1 MNPIII
7 ICAALVLC
15 LLISSLRRGAD
26 PLSPGRVFSIV
37 WGISIGLTEL
47 KLSAFQH
54 SWSGYAWVTFATG
67 IGAFLLGVFTVY
79 VPYLNRPLLSIEAV
93 RARTRELGR
102 ERIVEKKFFRVI
114 IILFLAYLA
123 AYAIEVIIVG
133 TVPLF
138 SARPDLLRVTFGV
151 FGLHLIVNA
160 MMGIVLL
167 SAEYLLV
174 VPRRGVRKR
183 IIGLVIFF
191 SIATFFLL
199 LQRYTFVIVGCI
211 ILAMAYYS
219 SRIIR
224 PRIVVPVLALFVTSL
239 FWINLIR
246 SARYIR
252 EYVYYTSKVS
262 FSRDYWVFAEPYMY
276 VSMNLENFARA
287 VDKLDHFTY
296 GYLTFDWVLALV
308 GLKHW
313 LEDYFAIDRLPFLIS
328 GYNTFTFHW
337 LYYYDFG
344 PIGVAVFPF
353 VTGVA
358 IALLYYKLRTDP
370 DLLTLV
376 LYACGFVVI
385 VISFIMNPLNRL
397 DFVSNIVLIWFVH
410 RFLISRPATGGA
422 S

>member
-1 MNPIII
+1 MDPIVI
-7 ICAALVLC
+7 ICATLVLC
-15 LLISSLRRGAD
+15 LVVSSLRRGAD
-26 PLSPGRVFSIV
+26 PFSPGRVFSIV

-54 SWSGYAWVTFATG
+54 TWSGYAWVTFVTG
-67 IGAFLLGVFTVY
+67 IVAFLIGVFTVY
-79 VPYLNRPLLSIEAV
+79 VPYVNRPFLSIEAV
-93 RARTRELGR
+93 RARIWELGR
-102 ERIVEKKFFRVI
+102 ERVDESKFFRVI

-123 AYAIEVIIVG
+123 AYAIEALIFG

-138 SARPDLLRVTFGV
+138 SPRPDILRVTFGV

-174 VPRRGVRKR
+174 VPRRGMRKR
-183 IIGLVIFF
+183 IIGLVIFI
-191 SIATFFLL
+191 SVMTFFML
-199 LQRYTFVIVGCI
+199 LQRYTFFVVGTI

-219 SRIIR
+219 SRYIR
-224 PRIVVPVLALFVTSL
+224 PRIVIPVLALFVTSL

-252 EYVYYTSKVS
+252 EYVYYVSKVS
-262 FSRDYWVFAEPYMY
+262 FSRDYWVLAEPYMY

-296 GYLTFDWVLALV
+296 GYMTFDWVLALV

-313 LEDYFAIDRLPFLIS
+313 LEEYFAIERLPFLIS

-344 PIGVAVFPF
+344 PIGVALFPF
-353 VTGVA
+353 VTGMTVA
-358 IALLYYKLRTDP
+358 GLYYKLRTDP
-370 DLLTLV
+370 DLLTLI

-397 DFVSNIVLIWFVH
+397 DFVSNILLIWFVH
-410 RFLISRPATGGA
+410 RFLILKPSTNGA